1 VFQFFK
7 IIGRAILLLLFL
19 LDHLVCCNGN
29 ARNLKHFLPSKTAS
43 KKIFVLEKFNKKIG
57 YGAVICFVETNINLG
72 ELTFQKI

>member
-29 ARNLKHFLPSKTAS
+29 ARNLRHFLLSKTTS
-43 KKIFVLEKFNKKIG
+43 KKIFVLEKFDKKIG
-57 YGAVICFVETNINLG
+57 YGAVICFVETNKNLDT
-72 ELTFQKI
+72 LTFQKI